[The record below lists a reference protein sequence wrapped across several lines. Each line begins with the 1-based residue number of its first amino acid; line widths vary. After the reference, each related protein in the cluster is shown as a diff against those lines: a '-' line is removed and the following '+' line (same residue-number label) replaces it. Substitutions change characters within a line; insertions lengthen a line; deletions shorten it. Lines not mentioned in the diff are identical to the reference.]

1 MANMITKRY
10 KIAAHYEF
18 LTIRKSIWRWQ
29 FGILIVV
36 LCIGFP
42 TTVIQRRREFAVNPA
57 DGSEVDQAQVQA
69 LEDVLYWVYLAGI
82 FKDHRDEI

>member
-18 LTIRKSIWRWQ
+18 LTIRKAIWKYQ
-29 FGILIVV
+29 FSILILA

-42 TTVIQRRREFAVNPA
+42 TTVIQRHREFVANPD
-57 DGSEVDQAQVQA
+57 DGSEVDQTHVAA
-69 LEDVLYWVYLAGI
+69 LEDVLYWVYLSGI
-82 FKDHRDEI
+82 FKDHRKDV